1 MLFFFKIW
9 KVIIVYVVLEVVFIL
24 KVNILFDEMEVN

>member
-24 KVNILFDEMEVN
+24 KVNILFDEMEVD